1 MRYNR
6 VQQKA
11 NTERSLS
18 FASRSVSRQ
27 ITIELSV
34 VVVIETFWGSP
45 DFDDYY
51 LNRPTM
57 YALSRFVTKF
67 LANKYPD
74 TRVLAVKVDRV
85 TRKW

>member
-6 VQQKA
+6 VLQKA
-11 NTERSLS
+11 NTDRSLS

-34 VVVIETFWGSP
+34 DVVLDTSGGRS
-45 DFDDYY
+45 DLDDYY

-57 YALSRFVTKF
+57 YLLGLRIEDF
-67 LANKYPD
+67 LIEKYPD
-74 TRVLAVKVDRV
+74 TRILAVKVDRV
-85 TRKW
+85 GRKW

>member
-11 NTERSLS
+11 NKERSLS

-34 VVVIETFWGSP
+34 DVALEVPGGRQ
-45 DFDDYY
+45 DLDDYY

-57 YALSRFVTKF
+57 YLLGLRIEDF
-67 LANKYPD
+67 LIEKYPD
-74 TRVLAVKVDRV
+74 TRVLTVKVDRV
-85 TRKW
+85 GRKW